1 MKNIY
6 KALLLI
12 FLLALSC
19 NSDDDQEEEVAFNV
33 MQLLEDVTNYQI
45 LPSVVNFNTE
55 SNTLNTSIE
64 NYLNTLTE
72 ANLSL
77 AQDQWK
83 ITAKAYANIYAFN
96 IGDVRDQFMHLALY
110 NWPTLPSALENVIND
125 NDAITEELLATK
137 SPQIKTLSALE
148 YLLFNTDITTVNSQ
162 FINDI
167 KRQDYLQYT
176 ALDLKSQSERLV
188 GIWNS
193 PGNYASTFI
202 DNNESGIRD
211 SFNRLYNGLY
221 NLIDTGKVTKI
232 GKPAG
237 LENSQITNPEL
248 TQAYFSSLSLTI
260 LKENINSV
268 KNVYFNSEGLGID
281 DYVYHIIK
289 NNDLNQA
296 VENKIEDVQN
306 AIDAIPVPLFD
317 AINSHPDLVAHLH
330 TELDALG
337 ILFSVDVR
345 SILSII
351 ITSTDNDGD

>member
-12 FLLALSC
+12 CLFALSC
-19 NSDDDQEEEVAFNV
+19 NSDDDQQEDVAFNV
-33 MQLLEDVTNYQI
+33 MGLLEDVTNYQI
-45 LPSVVNFNTE
+45 LPSVANFETE
-55 SNTLNTSIE
+55 SNTLNTTIVT
-64 NYLNTLTE
+64 YLNTLTE
-72 ANLSL
+72 ANLNL
-77 AQDQWK
+77 TKDQLK

-96 IGDVRDQFMHLALY
+96 IGTIRDQFMHLALY

-148 YLLFNTDITTVNSQ
+148 YLLFNADSNTVNTQ
-162 FINDI
+162 FVDDV
-167 KRQDYLQYT
+167 KRQDYLKYT
-176 ALDLKSQSERLV
+176 ALDLKSQSERLL
-188 GIWNS
+188 GLWNS
-193 PGNYASTFI
+193 PGNYATTFI
-202 DNNESGIRD
+202 DNNDTGIRD

-237 LENSQITNPEL
+237 LENSQINNPEL

-268 KNVYFNSEGLGID
+268 KNVYFNTAGIGID
-281 DYVYHIIK
+281 DYVYHVIK

-317 AINSHPDLVAHLH
+317 AITSHPDLVAHLH

>member
-12 FLLALSC
+12 CLFALSC
-19 NSDDDQEEEVAFNV
+19 NSDDDQQEDVAFNV
-33 MQLLEDVTNYQI
+33 MGLLEDVTNYQI
-45 LPSVVNFNTE
+45 LPSVANFETE
-55 SNTLNTSIE
+55 SNTLNTTIVT
-64 NYLNTLTE
+64 YLNTLTE
-72 ANLSL
+72 ANLNL
-77 AQDQWK
+77 AKDQWK

-96 IGDVRDQFMHLALY
+96 IGTIRDQFMHLALY

-148 YLLFNTDITTVNSQ
+148 YLLFNADSNTVNTQ
-162 FINDI
+162 FVDDV
-167 KRQDYLQYT
+167 KRQDYLKYT
-176 ALDLKSQSERLV
+176 ALDLKSQSERLL
-188 GIWNS
+188 GLWNS
-193 PGNYASTFI
+193 PGNYATTFI
-202 DNNESGIRD
+202 DNNDTGIRD

-237 LENSQITNPEL
+237 LENSQINNPEL

-268 KNVYFNSEGLGID
+268 KNVYFNTEGLGID

-296 VENKIEDVQN
+296 VDNKINDIQN
-306 AIDAIPVPLFD
+306 AIDAIPVPLYD
-317 AINSHPDLVAHLH
+317 AITSHPDLVTHLH